1 MPCRCVSRNLSCGGY
16 DLEIPH
22 QSTMARQRKISS
34 MMRRTGAK
42 LCPFDGDRI

>member
-1 MPCRCVSRNLSCGGY
+1 MPCCGAPRNLNCGGY

-34 MMRRTGAK
+34 MIRRIGAK